1 MEGRTII
8 DVGASSPFFF
18 FLYVPPTNE
27 EHITWYY
34 ESVIVLLQMRTFSN
48 ISWREQITF
57 DGMVMIF
64 ALY

>member
-34 ESVIVLLQMRTFSN
+34 ESVFALLQMRTFSTM
-48 ISWREQITF
+48 SWREQITF
-57 DGMVMIF
+57 DGMVMII